1 MTTKP
6 TQTKE
11 NTLYL
16 PIKQVYFDAILNGTK
31 DKEYRTISP
40 NTLHK
45 YIENRKVDG
54 ELQLLY
60 YPDLISEERL
70 RLYFNDEM
78 CVNIK
83 YSWRKKNFQGRR
95 YLVARGHAR

>member
-31 DKEYRTISP
+31 DKEYKNINP

-54 ELQLLY
+54 EL
-60 YPDLISEERL
+60 
-70 RLYFNDEM
+70 
-78 CVNIK
+78 
-83 YSWRKKNFQGRR
+83 
-95 YLVARGHAR
+95 